1 MNVIA
6 GIIAAAIASG
16 TVIAF
21 AALGELL
28 AERSGVQNLGL
39 EGVMAMGALTAIAVN
54 RMIPNPYIGLLAAI
68 GVGCLFGVI
77 FATATVTLRA
87 NQVLCGLGLAF
98 LGTGL
103 SGRLGA
109 SISGYRAPAPFEA
122 IRIPILADLP
132 IIGNAVFNQPLM
144 VYVAYFIL
152 PALISYVL
160 MKTRHGINVR
170 AVGENPSAAD
180 ACGISVHNL
189 RFVYTIIGCAL
200 AATGGA
206 YITLAFTP
214 SWIEGITAGRGWIA
228 IALVIFGAWR
238 PLPVVLGALLFGA
251 VTSLGFVAQIQGW
264 GIPASFL
271 AMLPYLG
278 TILLM
283 AIPII
288 VRSKTSGRIG
298 TGPAALGFP
307 YIREGE

>member
-1 MNVIA
+1 MNVFA
-6 GIIAAAIASG
+6 GILAAAIASG

-28 AERSGVQNLGL
+28 AERAGVQNLGL
-39 EGVMAMGALTAIAVN
+39 EGVMAIGALTAIAVN
-54 RMIPNPYIGLLAAI
+54 LIIPNPYIGLLAAI
-68 GVGCLFGVI
+68 GAGCLMGII

-109 SISGYRAPAPFEA
+109 PISGFRAKAPFES
-122 IRIPILADLP
+122 IRIPVLVDIPVVGEALFD
-132 IIGNAVFNQPLM
+132 QPLL
-144 VYVAYFIL
+144 VYVAFIL
-152 PALISYVL
+152 LPILISYVL
-160 MKTRHGINVR
+160 MKTRHGMNVR
-170 AVGENPSAAD
+170 AVGENPATAD
-180 ACGISVHNL
+180 ACGVSVNNVRYL
-189 RFVYTIIGCAL
+189 YTVIGCVL
-200 AATGGA
+200 AAIGGA

-283 AIPII
+283 VIPII
-288 VRSKTSGRIG
+288 ARAKSVKRISAS
-298 TGPAALGFP
+298 PAALGIP